1 MNYSCLRAEEA
12 GSCGIW
18 NLLLSVLERWGGSEF
33 GLYLVTGFHI
43 KSAVS
48 HPETADSVIL

>member
-12 GSCGIW
+12 SRCGIW
-18 NLLLSVLERWGGSEF
+18 NLLSVLERWGGSEF
-33 GLYLVTGFHI
+33 GLYLVTGFYI
-43 KSAVS
+43 KSVLS

>member
-18 NLLLSVLERWGGSEF
+18 SLLLSVLERWGGSEF